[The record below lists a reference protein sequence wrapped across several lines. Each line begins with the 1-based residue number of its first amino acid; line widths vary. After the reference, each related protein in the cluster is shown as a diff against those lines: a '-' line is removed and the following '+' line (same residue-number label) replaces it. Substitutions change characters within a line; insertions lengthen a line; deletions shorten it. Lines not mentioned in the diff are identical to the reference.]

1 MADVEDMCVVTYAQ
15 GESITVHMD
24 DRDVVLTH
32 REKMYMADFSDW
44 LITEED
50 RIEELYTG
58 LSLLTVA
65 ETEGKEVHKA
75 LEVGEFLKAL
85 GYPSER
91 DALEVLR
98 DDDIRNI
105 PQSTDALRTTSTSY
119 F

>member
-50 RIEELYTG
+50 RIGRGAVYWAKPTN
-58 LSLLTVA
+58 S
-65 ETEGKEVHKA
+65 
-75 LEVGEFLKAL
+75 
-85 GYPSER
+85 S
-91 DALEVLR
+91 
-98 DDDIRNI
+98 
-105 PQSTDALRTTSTSY
+105 
-119 F
+119 